1 MWSILARTLIGPQDH
16 APDGQRLPLTRLQE
30 EGARRAIGIMTRYGG
45 VIVADSVG
53 MGKTFVALRMVR
65 DALARDWN
73 IIVVVPATL
82 RRKWWAALGS
92 AGAAP
97 QMAPPAGQAPASR
110 VILTSHARVHH
121 LGIARDDRPRLVIV
135 DEAHQFRNPRTARY
149 RALARVTADAHVVL
163 LTATPINNRAADLY
177 WLLRLFLGD
186 GALAGVG
193 VPDLRAALLESDSRD
208 DALMRRAAAAIVVR
222 RTRADWARAGED
234 NVANVRF
241 PRHHPPRAVAYEPD
255 MDELGLLS
263 SIEQSLPRLRLSAFE
278 VPRRHMHRAP
288 GSTAMLVRFGLLKR
302 AESSTAALRESLL
315 RLLRFL
321 DAFADAV
328 ACGGYIRAGDM
339 RERDALQLALT
350 ALVARPL
357 PRSADRAALH
367 EDVLH
372 DSELVRQMLAAVPSG
387 VPAKL
392 RALRALLRELD
403 DSRCVVFTEY
413 TETAEALFTALPRA
427 GTALLHGTRAA
438 VASGAAS
445 RRSVLEAFAPIASGC
460 ASPQLHER
468 IQTLIATDVL
478 AEGLDLQDANHCIS
492 YDLPWN
498 PVRLMQRAGRI
509 DRLGSPHSDVYVW
522 YFQPRNEIERWIG
535 LMRRLRGKV
544 ETIAR
549 AVGAEHGVV
558 GEGDGEGSAAPG
570 AIVAAA
576 SEVTPEKRIGARRG
590 AAGAEHDDAVLR
602 MLGALLDRVA
612 PHSPERRQ
620 ACDVD
625 VTKSAN
631 PVRGAVIAIDA
642 SVLDDLVGACGQ
654 SAAHLPEDRDAMPGT
669 RPVPHVDRLLLVR
682 REAGDGAW
690 VDCLALRTSDAGR
703 PTMLDPP
710 STLRMTLR
718 LGELLAAGRWSQPDG
733 GVALLPAA
741 CETVGAAAD
750 VVNRDPAA
758 RAVADRIR
766 SVLLRSGGSADPVS
780 LARADRLL
788 QCLEPGVPA
797 ATANAL
803 ATLLRR
809 SGQSDL
815 GLLLDR
821 LETLLPS
828 GRRPRVTVA
837 LLICARNG

>member
-1 MWSILARTLIGPQDH
+1 MLGPQDH
-16 APDGQRLPLTRLQE
+16 DPDGQRLPLTRLQE
-30 EGARRAIGIMTRYGG
+30 EGARRASAIMTRYGG

-65 DALARDWN
+65 DALAQNWS

-121 LGIARDDRPRLVIV
+121 LGVARDGRPRLVIV

-149 RALARVTADAHVVL
+149 RALARVTANAHVVL

-186 GALAGVG
+186 GALAEVG

-222 RTRADWARAGED
+222 RTRADWARAGD
-234 NVANVRF
+234 DSVASVRF
-241 PRHHPPRAVAYEPD
+241 PRHHPPRAVGYEPD
-255 MDELGLLS
+255 MEELGLLS
-263 SIEQSLPRLRLSAFE
+263 SVEQSLPQLRFSAFE
-278 VPRRHMHRAP
+278 VPRRHLHRAP
-288 GSTAMLVRFGLLKR
+288 GSTAMLVRYGLLKR

-372 DSELVRQMLAAVPSG
+372 DGELVRQLLAAVPSG

-403 DSRCVVFTEY
+403 GSRCVVFTEY

-445 RRSVLEAFAPIASGC
+445 RRAVLEAFAPNASGC
-460 ASPQLHER
+460 AAPQLHER

-558 GEGDGEGSAAPG
+558 GEGDGKVSAEPRVGAEHGSIGGADSEGSAG
-570 AIVAAA
+570 RQV
-576 SEVTPEKRIGARRG
+576 GARHG

-602 MLGALLDRVA
+602 MLSALLDRVA
-612 PHSPERRQ
+612 PDCRDRAQ
-620 ACDVD
+620 ARDPD
-625 VTKSAN
+625 VTRAAS
-631 PVRGAVIAIDA
+631 PVTGAVIAIDA
-642 SVLDDLVGACGQ
+642 GVLDNLVGTYGP
-654 SAAHLPEDRDAMPGT
+654 SAAHLPGDRDAMRGT
-669 RPVPHVDRLLLVR
+669 RPALAVDRLLLVQ
-682 REAGDGAW
+682 REAGYGAW
-690 VDCLALRTSDAGR
+690 VDCLALRSGDPGR

-710 STLRMTLR
+710 STLRMALR
-718 LGELLAAGRWSQPDG
+718 LGELLSSGRWSLPVG
-733 GVALLPAA
+733 AVALLPAA
-741 CETVGAAAD
+741 LETAGATAD
-750 VVNRDPAA
+750 AVNREPVA

-766 SVLLRSGGSADPVS
+766 SGLLRTGGSADPIS

-788 QCLEPGVPA
+788 QCLEPGFPA

-803 ATLLRR
+803 RTLISS
-809 SGQSDL
+809 SGPSDL
-815 GLLLDR
+815 GRLLDQ
-821 LETLLPS
+821 LDTLLPS
-828 GRRPRVTVA
+828 GRRPRVTAA
-837 LLICARNG
+837 LLICARSE